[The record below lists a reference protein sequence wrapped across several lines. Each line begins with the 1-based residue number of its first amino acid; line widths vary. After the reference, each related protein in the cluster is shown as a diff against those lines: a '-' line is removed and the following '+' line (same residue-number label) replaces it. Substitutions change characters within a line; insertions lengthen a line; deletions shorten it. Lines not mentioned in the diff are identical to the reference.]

1 MEPWVSFCRVRVAL
15 MLTFS
20 ALCAGALSF
29 WLPETNNQ
37 PMTTTIDEFE
47 TKYARGSNQVEDVSG
62 LDNDGYDEDHL

>member
-1 MEPWVSFCRVRVAL
+1 MMSPPKTKIIL
-15 MLTFS
+15 

-47 TKYARGSNQVEDVSG
+47 TKYARGATTTQIEDISG
-62 LDNDGYDEDHL
+62 LENEGYDENHL